1 MMTLRE
7 GSIRAN
13 GLEFPTLE
21 AGPADGPL
29 VLCLHGFPDTSRSWR
44 HLLPELA
51 KAGYRSVA
59 PAMRGYAPS
68 TIPADGRYQLAA
80 LARDTLALADACD
93 AGRFAVIGH
102 DWGAIAAVGAA
113 VLAPERV
120 RRVVNLA
127 VPHPT
132 LGFAMLSNIDQM
144 KRSWYTFFF
153 QMELADG
160 VVPAEDFALIDRL
173 YADWSPGYDM
183 PDAERAH
190 LKRTLAQPGVV
201 AAALG
206 YYRAAFNPSLHDPAL
221 AEDQRRIES
230 PSVQVE
236 TLYLHGRDD
245 GCAGLETVEGM
256 ESFYPGGLRT
266 VVVDRAGHFL
276 HLQQPDVVHRE
287 ILHFLRSPA

>member
-1 MMTLRE
+1 MTTLRE
-7 GSIRAN
+7 GSVQAN
-13 GLEFPTLE
+13 GLDFPTLE
-21 AGPADGPL
+21 AGPTDGPL

-44 HLLPELA
+44 LLLPELA
-51 KAGYRSVA
+51 EAGYRAVA
-59 PAMRGYAPS
+59 PTMRGYAPS

-80 LARDTLALADACD
+80 LARDALAIADAYG
-93 AGRFAVIGH
+93 AATFTVIGH

-132 LGFAMLSNIDQM
+132 LGFAMVSNVDQM
-144 KRSWYTFFF
+144 KRSWYAFFF

-160 VVPAEDFALIDRL
+160 VVPGEDFALIDRL
-173 YADWSPGYDM
+173 YADWSPGYVM

-206 YYRAAFNPSLHDPAL
+206 YYRAAFNPSLHDPIL
-221 AEDQRRIES
+221 AEDQARIES

-245 GCAGLETVEGM
+245 GCAGLETAEGM
-256 ESFYPGGLRT
+256 ESFYPGGLRR
-266 VVVDRAGHFL
+266 VVVDGAGHFL
-276 HLQQPDVVHRE
+276 HLEQPEVVHRE
-287 ILHFLRSPA
+287 ILGFLRSPA